1 LHHIPIYIFHFFMCV
16 HLYTRVKLCESLI
29 ELRRLFCEF
38 DVVADD
44 VCCTVLFVLFIMKL
58 NDLVD
63 KKLSFLRERN

>member
-1 LHHIPIYIFHFFMCV
+1 MCV

-38 DVVADD
+38 DVVAD
-44 VCCTVLFVLFIMKL
+44 VECCTLLFVLLFVLFIMKL

-63 KKLSFLRERN
+63 KKLSFLRETN